1 MYTIIDSKARL
12 KNGPFC
18 FYGIYKLQ
26 FNMRTTIQVSI
37 NVLDEAVKDMM
48 IAALSDLG
56 FDGFEETETGLFSY
70 IESARFDGELSSR
83 LEDVVNRYCFTYTTA
98 VIDKQNWNALW
109 ESNFEPVLVDDFVGV
124 RANFHPPFNG
134 GVEHDIIITPKMSF
148 GTGHHGTT
156 YSVMQL
162 MRGID
167 FTNKSV
173 FDFGTG
179 TGILAILA
187 HKLGASYVLGVDND
201 DWCIENASENIIV
214 NNTQSIEIHN
224 VDNAKLNKKFNII
237 IANINKNI
245 ILDNLAFLSEATVSG
260 GVVLLSGLLVE
271 DEPEIEAA
279 CAALGW
285 KHQIT
290 RTRNNWIALHYIV

>member
-1 MYTIIDSKARL
+1 MS
-12 KNGPFC
+12 
-18 FYGIYKLQ
+18 
-26 FNMRTTIQVSI
+26 TTIQVSI
-37 NVLDEAVKDMM
+37 DVADEAIKDMM
-48 IAALSDLG
+48 IAELADLG
-56 FDGFEETETGLFSY
+56 FDGFEETETGLLSY
-70 IESARFDGELSSR
+70 IALAGFDGELTSGLEELVKRYGVTYSS
-83 LEDVVNRYCFTYTTA
+83 NA
-98 VIDKQNWNALW
+98 IDKQNWNALW

-124 RANFHPPFNG
+124 RANFHDSFNG

-167 FTNKSV
+167 FANKSV

-179 TGILAILA
+179 TGLLAILA
-187 HKLGASYVLGVDND
+187 HKLGAVDILAVDND
-201 DWCIENASENIIV
+201 DWCIENASENIVV
-214 NNTQSIEIHN
+214 NNTQSIEIHK

-245 ILDNLAFLSEATVSG
+245 ILDNLAFLAEAIVPG

-271 DEPEIEAA
+271 DEPEIESA

-285 KHQIT
+285 KHQET
-290 RTRNNWIALHYIV
+290 RTRNNWIALHYSV

>member
-1 MYTIIDSKARL
+1 MSTTMQVTIA
-12 KNGPFC
+12 
-18 FYGIYKLQ
+18 
-26 FNMRTTIQVSI
+26 VA
-37 NVLDEAVKDMM
+37 DEAVKDIL
-48 IAALSDLG
+48 IAELADLG

-70 IESARFDGELSSR
+70 IDSAKFDAEVTCGLADLVSR
-83 LEDVVNRYCFTYTTA
+83 HGVTYNSA
-98 VIDKQNWNALW
+98 AIDKQNWNALW

-124 RANFHPPFNG
+124 RAGFHPAFG
-134 GVEHDIIITPKMSF
+134 DTVEYDIIITPKMSF

-167 FTNKSV
+167 FKEQSV

-179 TGILAILA
+179 TGLLAILA
-187 HKLGASYVLGVDND
+187 HKLGAKYVLGVDND
-201 DWCIENASENIIV
+201 DWCIENASENIVV
-214 NNTQSIEIHN
+214 NNTQTIEIHKVN
-224 VDNAKLNKKFNII
+224 DANLNKKFNII

-245 ILDNLAFLSEATVSG
+245 ILDNLAFLAEATLPG

-285 KHQIT
+285 KHQET
-290 RTRNNWIALHYIV
+290 RTRNNWIALHYSV

>member
-1 MYTIIDSKARL
+1 MS
-12 KNGPFC
+12 
-18 FYGIYKLQ
+18 
-26 FNMRTTIQVSI
+26 TTLQVSI
-37 NVLDEAVKDMM
+37 IVQEESVKEMIMAELAVM
-48 IAALSDLG
+48 G
-56 FDGFEETETGLFSY
+56 FEGFEETETGLLSY
-70 IESARFDGELSSR
+70 IELVRFDSELSSG
-83 LEDVVNRYCFTYTTA
+83 LDELVKRYGVTYTSAT
-98 VIDKQNWNALW
+98 IDKQNWNALW
-109 ESNFEPVLVDDFVGV
+109 ESNFEPVQVDDFVGV
-124 RANFHPPFNG
+124 RAGFHAPFG
-134 GVEHDIIITPKMSF
+134 GVVEHDIVITPKMSF

-167 FTNKSV
+167 FANKSV

-187 HKLGASYVLGVDND
+187 QKLGAGPVLAVDND

-214 NNTQSIEIHN
+214 NNTQSIEIQK

-245 ILDNLAFLSEATVSG
+245 ILDNLAFLAEATVPG

-279 CAALGW
+279 CKVLGW
-285 KHQIT
+285 IHQET
-290 RTRNNWIALHYIV
+290 RTRNNWIALHYSV

>member
-1 MYTIIDSKARL
+1 MS
-12 KNGPFC
+12 
-18 FYGIYKLQ
+18 
-26 FNMRTTIQVSI
+26 TTIQVSI
-37 NVLDEAVKDMM
+37 DVADEAIKDMM
-48 IAALSDLG
+48 IAELADLG
-56 FDGFEETETGLFSY
+56 FDGFEETETGLLSY
-70 IESARFDGELSSR
+70 IALAGFDGELTSG
-83 LEDVVNRYCFTYTTA
+83 LEELVNRYGLTYTSNA
-98 VIDKQNWNALW
+98 IDKQNWNALW

-124 RANFHPPFNG
+124 RANFHDSFNG
-134 GVEHDIIITPKMSF
+134 AVEHDIIITPKMSF

-167 FTNKSV
+167 FANKSV

-179 TGILAILA
+179 TGLLAILA
-187 HKLGASYVLGVDND
+187 HKLGAVDILAVDND
-201 DWCIENASENIIV
+201 DWCIENASENIVV
-214 NNTQSIEIHN
+214 NNTQSIEIQK

-245 ILDNLAFLSEATVSG
+245 ILDNLAFLAEATVPG

-271 DEPEIEAA
+271 DEPEIESA

-285 KHQIT
+285 KHQKT
-290 RTRNNWIALHYIV
+290 RIRNNWIALHYSV

>member
-1 MYTIIDSKARL
+1 MS
-12 KNGPFC
+12 
-18 FYGIYKLQ
+18 
-26 FNMRTTIQVSI
+26 TTIQVSI
-37 NVLDEAVKDMM
+37 IVQEESVKEMIMAELAVM
-48 IAALSDLG
+48 G
-56 FDGFEETETGLFSY
+56 FDGFEETETGLLSY
-70 IESARFDGELSSR
+70 IALAGFDGELTSG
-83 LEDVVNRYCFTYTTA
+83 LEELVNRYGLTYTSNA
-98 VIDKQNWNALW
+98 IDKQNWNALW

-124 RANFHPPFNG
+124 RANFHDSFNG
-134 GVEHDIIITPKMSF
+134 AVEHDIIITPKMSF

-167 FTNKSV
+167 FANKSV

-179 TGILAILA
+179 TGLLAILA
-187 HKLGASYVLGVDND
+187 HKLGAVDILAVDND
-201 DWCIENASENIIV
+201 DWCIENASENIVV
-214 NNTQSIEIHN
+214 NNTQSIEIHK

-245 ILDNLAFLSEATVSG
+245 ILDNLAFLAEATVPG

-271 DEPEIEAA
+271 DEPEIESA

-285 KHQIT
+285 KHQET
-290 RTRNNWIALHYIV
+290 RTRNNWIALHYSV

>member
-1 MYTIIDSKARL
+1 MS
-12 KNGPFC
+12 
-18 FYGIYKLQ
+18 
-26 FNMRTTIQVSI
+26 TTIQVSI
-37 NVLDEAVKDMM
+37 EVADETVKDMM
-48 IAALSDLG
+48 IAELADLG

-70 IESARFDGELSSR
+70 IDSAKFDAEVTAGLADLAAQHGAS
-83 LEDVVNRYCFTYTTA
+83 YTSNA
-98 VIDKQNWNALW
+98 IDKQNWNALW

-124 RANFHPPFNG
+124 RANFHEPFNDQ
-134 GVEHDIIITPKMSF
+134 VEHDIIITPKMSF

-156 YSVMQL
+156 FSVMQL

-167 FTNKSV
+167 FKGQSV

-179 TGILAILA
+179 TGLLAILA

-201 DWCIENASENIIV
+201 DWCIENASENIVV
-214 NNTQSIEIHN
+214 NNTQTIEIQKVN
-224 VDNAKLNKKFNII
+224 DANLNKKFNII

-245 ILDNLAFLSEATVSG
+245 ILDNLAFLADATVPG

-285 KHQIT
+285 KHQET
-290 RTRNNWIALHYIV
+290 RTRNNWIALHYSV

>member
-1 MYTIIDSKARL
+1 MS
-12 KNGPFC
+12 
-18 FYGIYKLQ
+18 
-26 FNMRTTIQVSI
+26 TTIQVSI
-37 NVLDEAVKDMM
+37 DVADEAIKDMM
-48 IAALSDLG
+48 IAELADLG
-56 FDGFEETETGLFSY
+56 FDGFEETETGLLSY
-70 IESARFDGELSSR
+70 IALAGFDGELTSG
-83 LEDVVNRYCFTYTTA
+83 LEELVNRYGLTYTSNA
-98 VIDKQNWNALW
+98 IDKQNWNALW

-124 RANFHPPFNG
+124 RANFHDSFNG
-134 GVEHDIIITPKMSF
+134 AVEHDIIITPKMSF

-167 FTNKSV
+167 FANKSV

-179 TGILAILA
+179 TGLLAILA
-187 HKLGASYVLGVDND
+187 HKLGAVDILAVDND
-201 DWCIENASENIIV
+201 DWCIENASENIVV
-214 NNTQSIEIHN
+214 NNTQSIEIQK

-245 ILDNLAFLSEATVSG
+245 ILDNLAFLAEATVPG

-285 KHQIT
+285 KHQET
-290 RTRNNWIALHYIV
+290 RTRNNWIALHYSV

>member
-1 MYTIIDSKARL
+1 MS
-12 KNGPFC
+12 
-18 FYGIYKLQ
+18 
-26 FNMRTTIQVSI
+26 TTIQVSI
-37 NVLDEAVKDMM
+37 DVADEAIKDMM
-48 IAALSDLG
+48 IAELADLG
-56 FDGFEETETGLFSY
+56 FDGFEETETGLLSY
-70 IESARFDGELSSR
+70 IALAGFDGELTSG
-83 LEDVVNRYCFTYTTA
+83 LEELVNRYGLTYTSNA
-98 VIDKQNWNALW
+98 IDKQNWNALW

-124 RANFHPPFNG
+124 RANFHDSFNG
-134 GVEHDIIITPKMSF
+134 AVEHDIIITPKMSF

-167 FTNKSV
+167 FKGQSV

-179 TGILAILA
+179 TGLLAILA
-187 HKLGASYVLGVDND
+187 HKLGAGDILAVDND

-214 NNTQSIEIHN
+214 NNAQSIEIHK
-224 VDNAKLNKKFNII
+224 VDNAKLNKKFSII

-245 ILDNLAFLSEATVSG
+245 ILDNLAFLAEATVPG

-271 DEPEIEAA
+271 DEPEIESA

-285 KHQIT
+285 KHQET
-290 RTRNNWIALHYIV
+290 RTKNNWIALHYSV

>member
-1 MYTIIDSKARL
+1 MS
-12 KNGPFC
+12 
-18 FYGIYKLQ
+18 
-26 FNMRTTIQVSI
+26 TTIQVSI
-37 NVLDEAVKDMM
+37 DVADEAIKDMM
-48 IAALSDLG
+48 IAELADLG
-56 FDGFEETETGLFSY
+56 FDGFEETETGLLSY
-70 IESARFDGELSSR
+70 IALAGFDGELTSG
-83 LEDVVNRYCFTYTTA
+83 LEELVNRYELTYTSNA
-98 VIDKQNWNALW
+98 IDKQNWNALW

-124 RANFHPPFNG
+124 RANFHDSFNG
-134 GVEHDIIITPKMSF
+134 VVEHDIIITPKMSF

-167 FTNKSV
+167 FANKSV

-179 TGILAILA
+179 TGLLAILA
-187 HKLGASYVLGVDND
+187 HKLGAVDILAVDND
-201 DWCIENASENIIV
+201 DWCIENASENIVV
-214 NNTQSIEIHN
+214 NNTQSIEIQK

-245 ILDNLAFLSEATVSG
+245 ILDNLAFLAEATVPG

-285 KHQIT
+285 KHQET
-290 RTRNNWIALHYIV
+290 RTRNNWIALHYSV

>member
-1 MYTIIDSKARL
+1 MS
-12 KNGPFC
+12 
-18 FYGIYKLQ
+18 
-26 FNMRTTIQVSI
+26 TTIQVSI
-37 NVLDEAVKDMM
+37 EVTDEAVKDIM
-48 IAALSDLG
+48 IAELADLG

-70 IESARFDGELSSR
+70 IDSAKFDTEVSGVLAD
-83 LEDVVNRYCFTYTTA
+83 LAVQHGATYTSNA
-98 VIDKQNWNALW
+98 IDKQNWNALW

-124 RANFHPPFNG
+124 RANFHEPFNNQ
-134 GVEHDIIITPKMSF
+134 VEHDIIITPKMSF

-167 FTNKSV
+167 FKGQSV

-179 TGILAILA
+179 TGLLAILA

-201 DWCIENASENIIV
+201 DWCIENASENIVV
-214 NNTQSIEIHN
+214 NNTQSIEIEKVN
-224 VDNAKLNKKFNII
+224 DAKLNKKFNII

-245 ILDNLAFLSEATVSG
+245 ILDNLAFLAEATVPG

-285 KHQIT
+285 KHQET
-290 RTRNNWIALHYIV
+290 RIRKNWIALHYSV

>member
-1 MYTIIDSKARL
+1 MS
-12 KNGPFC
+12 
-18 FYGIYKLQ
+18 
-26 FNMRTTIQVSI
+26 TTIQVSI
-37 NVLDEAVKDMM
+37 DVLDEAVKDIL
-48 IAALSDLG
+48 IAELAALG

-70 IESARFDGELSSR
+70 IELVRFDSELSSG
-83 LEDVVNRYCFTYTTA
+83 LEELVKRYGVTYTSAT
-98 VIDKQNWNALW
+98 IDKQNWNALW

-167 FTNKSV
+167 FANKSV

-179 TGILAILA
+179 TGLLAILA
-187 HKLGASYVLGVDND
+187 HKLGAGDILAVDND
-201 DWCIENASENIIV
+201 DWCIENASENITV
-214 NNTQSIEIHN
+214 NNTQSIEIQK

-245 ILDNLAFLSEATVSG
+245 ILDNLAFLAEATVPG

-279 CAALGW
+279 CKALGW
-285 KHQIT
+285 IHQET
-290 RTRNNWIALHYIV
+290 RTRNNWIALHYSV

>member
-1 MYTIIDSKARL
+1 MS
-12 KNGPFC
+12 
-18 FYGIYKLQ
+18 
-26 FNMRTTIQVSI
+26 TTIQVSI
-37 NVLDEAVKDMM
+37 DVLDEAVKDIL
-48 IAALSDLG
+48 IAELAALG

-70 IESARFDGELSSR
+70 IELVRFDSELSSG
-83 LEDVVNRYCFTYTTA
+83 LDELVKRYGVTYTSAT
-98 VIDKQNWNALW
+98 IDKQNWNALW

-167 FTNKSV
+167 FANKSV

-179 TGILAILA
+179 TGLLAILA
-187 HKLGASYVLGVDND
+187 HKLGAGDILAVDND
-201 DWCIENASENIIV
+201 DWCIENASENIVV
-214 NNTQSIEIHN
+214 NNTQSIEIQK
-224 VDNAKLNKKFNII
+224 VDNAKLKKKFNII

-245 ILDNLAFLSEATVSG
+245 ILDNLAFLAEATVPG

-279 CAALGW
+279 CKALGW
-285 KHQIT
+285 IHQET
-290 RTRNNWIALHYIV
+290 RTRNNWIALHYSV

>member
-1 MYTIIDSKARL
+1 MS
-12 KNGPFC
+12 
-18 FYGIYKLQ
+18 
-26 FNMRTTIQVSI
+26 TTIQVSI
-37 NVLDEAVKDMM
+37 DVADEAIKDMM
-48 IAALSDLG
+48 IAELADLG
-56 FDGFEETETGLFSY
+56 FDGFEETETGLLSY
-70 IESARFDGELSSR
+70 IALAGFDGELTSG
-83 LEDVVNRYCFTYTTA
+83 LEELVNRYGLTYTSNA
-98 VIDKQNWNALW
+98 IDKQNWNALW

-124 RANFHPPFNG
+124 RANFHDSFNG
-134 GVEHDIIITPKMSF
+134 AVEHDIIITPKMSF

-167 FTNKSV
+167 FANKSV

-179 TGILAILA
+179 TGLLAILA
-187 HKLGASYVLGVDND
+187 HKLGAVDILAVDND
-201 DWCIENASENIIV
+201 DWCIENASENIVV
-214 NNTQSIEIHN
+214 NNTQSIEIHK

-245 ILDNLAFLSEATVSG
+245 ILDNLAFLAEATVPG

-271 DEPEIEAA
+271 DEPEIESA

-285 KHQIT
+285 KHQET
-290 RTRNNWIALHYIV
+290 RTRNNWIALHYSV

>member
-1 MYTIIDSKARL
+1 MS
-12 KNGPFC
+12 
-18 FYGIYKLQ
+18 
-26 FNMRTTIQVSI
+26 TTIQVSI
-37 NVLDEAVKDMM
+37 EVADEAVKDMM
-48 IAALSDLG
+48 IAELADLG

-70 IESARFDGELSSR
+70 IDSAKFDAEVTSGLADLVSR
-83 LEDVVNRYCFTYTTA
+83 YGASYTSNA
-98 VIDKQNWNALW
+98 IDKQNWNALW

-124 RANFHPPFNG
+124 RANFHEPFNG
-134 GVEHDIIITPKMSF
+134 QVEHDIIITPKMSF

-167 FTNKSV
+167 FKGQSV

-179 TGILAILA
+179 TGLLAILA

-201 DWCIENASENIIV
+201 DWCIENASENIVV
-214 NNTQSIEIHN
+214 NNTQNIEIQKVN
-224 VDNAKLNKKFNII
+224 DANLNKKFTII

-245 ILDNLAFLSEATVSG
+245 ILDNLAFLADATVPG

-285 KHQIT
+285 KHQET
-290 RTRNNWIALHYIV
+290 RTRNNWIALHYSV

>member
-1 MYTIIDSKARL
+1 MS
-12 KNGPFC
+12 
-18 FYGIYKLQ
+18 
-26 FNMRTTIQVSI
+26 TTIQVSI
-37 NVLDEAVKDMM
+37 EVVDEAVKDMM
-48 IAALSDLG
+48 IAELSDLG

-70 IESARFDGELSSR
+70 IDSAKFDEEVTAGLEELVGR
-83 LEDVVNRYCFTYTTA
+83 HGATYTSKA
-98 VIDKQNWNALW
+98 IDKQNWNALW

-124 RANFHPPFNG
+124 RANFHEPFNNQ
-134 GVEHDIIITPKMSF
+134 VEHDIIITPKMSF

-167 FTNKSV
+167 FKGQSV

-179 TGILAILA
+179 TGLLAILA
-187 HKLGASYVLGVDND
+187 HKLGAGYVLGVDND
-201 DWCIENASENIIV
+201 DWCIENASENIEV
-214 NNTQSIEIHN
+214 NYTQSIEIEKVN
-224 VDNAKLNKKFNII
+224 DANLNKKFNII

-245 ILDNLAFLSEATVSG
+245 ILDNLAFLAKATVPG

-285 KHQIT
+285 KHQET
-290 RTRNNWIALHYIV
+290 RTRNNWIALHYSV

>member
-1 MYTIIDSKARL
+1 MS
-12 KNGPFC
+12 
-18 FYGIYKLQ
+18 
-26 FNMRTTIQVSI
+26 TTIQVSI
-37 NVLDEAVKDMM
+37 EVADEAVKDMM
-48 IAALSDLG
+48 IAELADLG

-70 IESARFDGELSSR
+70 IDSAKFDAKVTAGLADLAAQHGAS
-83 LEDVVNRYCFTYTTA
+83 YTSNA
-98 VIDKQNWNALW
+98 IDKQNWNALW

-124 RANFHPPFNG
+124 RANFHAPFNDQ
-134 GVEHDIIITPKMSF
+134 VEHDIIITPKMSF

-167 FTNKSV
+167 FKGQSV

-179 TGILAILA
+179 TGLLAILA

-201 DWCIENASENIIV
+201 DWCIENASENIVV
-214 NNTQSIEIHN
+214 NNTQTIEIQKVN
-224 VDNAKLNKKFNII
+224 DANINKKFNII

-245 ILDNLAFLSEATVSG
+245 ILDNLAFLADATVPG

-271 DEPEIEAA
+271 DEAEIEAA
-279 CAALGW
+279 CAVLGW
-285 KHQIT
+285 KHQET
-290 RTRNNWIALHYIV
+290 RTRNNWIALHYSV

>member
-1 MYTIIDSKARL
+1 MS
-12 KNGPFC
+12 
-18 FYGIYKLQ
+18 
-26 FNMRTTIQVSI
+26 TTIQVSI
-37 NVLDEAVKDMM
+37 DVADEAIKDMM
-48 IAALSDLG
+48 IAELADLG
-56 FDGFEETETGLFSY
+56 FDGFEETETGLLSY
-70 IESARFDGELSSR
+70 IALAGFDGELTSG
-83 LEDVVNRYCFTYTTA
+83 LEELVNRYELTYTSNA
-98 VIDKQNWNALW
+98 IDKQNWNALW

-124 RANFHPPFNG
+124 RANFHDSFNG
-134 GVEHDIIITPKMSF
+134 VVEHDIIITPKMSF

-167 FTNKSV
+167 FANKSV

-179 TGILAILA
+179 TGLLAILA
-187 HKLGASYVLGVDND
+187 HKLGAVDILAVDND
-201 DWCIENASENIIV
+201 DWCIENASENIVV
-214 NNTQSIEIHN
+214 NNTQSIEIQK

-245 ILDNLAFLSEATVSG
+245 ILDNLAFLAEATVPG

-285 KHQIT
+285 KHQET
-290 RTRNNWIALHYIV
+290 RTRNNWIALHYTV

>member
-1 MYTIIDSKARL
+1 MS
-12 KNGPFC
+12 
-18 FYGIYKLQ
+18 
-26 FNMRTTIQVSI
+26 TTIQVSI
-37 NVLDEAVKDMM
+37 DVADEAVKDIM
-48 IAALSDLG
+48 IAELADLG

-70 IESARFDGELSSR
+70 IDSAKFGVEVTSGLANLASSHGA
-83 LEDVVNRYCFTYTTA
+83 TYTSKA
-98 VIDKQNWNALW
+98 IEKQNWNALW

-124 RANFHPPFNG
+124 RANFHAPFNG
-134 GVEHDIIITPKMSF
+134 QVEHDIIITPKMSF

-167 FTNKSV
+167 FKGQSV

-179 TGILAILA
+179 TGLLAILA
-187 HKLGASYVLGVDND
+187 HKLGAGDILAVDND

-214 NNTQSIEIHN
+214 NNAQSIEIHK
-224 VDNAKLNKKFNII
+224 VDNAKLNKKFSII

-245 ILDNLAFLSEATVSG
+245 ILDNLAFLAEATVPG

-271 DEPEIEAA
+271 DEPAIEAA
-279 CAALGW
+279 CIALGW
-285 KHQIT
+285 KHQET
-290 RTRNNWIALHYIV
+290 RTKNNWIALHYSV

>member
-1 MYTIIDSKARL
+1 MS
-12 KNGPFC
+12 
-18 FYGIYKLQ
+18 
-26 FNMRTTIQVSI
+26 TTIQVSI
-37 NVLDEAVKDMM
+37 DVADEAIKDMM
-48 IAALSDLG
+48 IAELADLG
-56 FDGFEETETGLFSY
+56 FDGFEETETGLLSY
-70 IESARFDGELSSR
+70 IALAGFDGELTSG
-83 LEDVVNRYCFTYTTA
+83 LEELVNRYGLTYTSN

-124 RANFHPPFNG
+124 RANFHDSFNG
-134 GVEHDIIITPKMSF
+134 AVEHDIIITPKMSF

-167 FTNKSV
+167 FANKSV

-179 TGILAILA
+179 TGLLAILA
-187 HKLGASYVLGVDND
+187 HKLGAVDILAVDND
-201 DWCIENASENIIV
+201 DWCIENASENIVV
-214 NNTQSIEIHN
+214 NNTQSIEIHK
-224 VDNAKLNKKFNII
+224 VDNANLNKKFNII

-245 ILDNLAFLSEATVSG
+245 ILDNLAFLAEATVPG

-271 DEPEIEAA
+271 DEPEIESA

-285 KHQIT
+285 KHQET
-290 RTRNNWIALHYIV
+290 RTRNNWIALHYSV

>member
-1 MYTIIDSKARL
+1 MS
-12 KNGPFC
+12 
-18 FYGIYKLQ
+18 
-26 FNMRTTIQVSI
+26 TTIQVSI
-37 NVLDEAVKDMM
+37 DVADEAVKDMM
-48 IAALSDLG
+48 IAELADLG
-56 FDGFEETETGLFSY
+56 FDGFEETETGLLSY
-70 IESARFDGELSSR
+70 IALAGFDGELTSG
-83 LEDVVNRYCFTYTTA
+83 LEELVNRYGLTYTSNA
-98 VIDKQNWNALW
+98 IDKQNWNALW

-124 RANFHPPFNG
+124 RANFHDSFNG
-134 GVEHDIIITPKMSF
+134 AVEHDIIITPKMSF

-167 FTNKSV
+167 FKGQSV

-179 TGILAILA
+179 TGLLAILA
-187 HKLGASYVLGVDND
+187 HKLGAGDILAVDND

-214 NNTQSIEIHN
+214 NNAQSIEIHK
-224 VDNAKLNKKFNII
+224 VDNAKLNKKFSII

-245 ILDNLAFLSEATVSG
+245 ILDNLAFLAEATVPG

-285 KHQIT
+285 KHQVT
-290 RTRNNWIALHYIV
+290 RTRNNWIALHYSV

>member
-1 MYTIIDSKARL
+1 MS
-12 KNGPFC
+12 
-18 FYGIYKLQ
+18 
-26 FNMRTTIQVSI
+26 TTIQVSI
-37 NVLDEAVKDMM
+37 DITDAAVKDIM
-48 IAALSDLG
+48 IAELTDLG
-56 FDGFEETETGLFSY
+56 FDGFEETETGLLSY
-70 IESARFDGELSSR
+70 IALAGFDGELTSG
-83 LEDVVNRYCFTYTTA
+83 LEELVNRYGLTYTSNA
-98 VIDKQNWNALW
+98 IDKQNWNALW

-124 RANFHPPFNG
+124 RANFHDSFNG
-134 GVEHDIIITPKMSF
+134 AVEHDIIITPKMSF

-167 FTNKSV
+167 FANKSV

-179 TGILAILA
+179 TGLLAILA
-187 HKLGASYVLGVDND
+187 HKLGAVDILAVDND
-201 DWCIENASENIIV
+201 DWCIENASENIVV
-214 NNTQSIEIHN
+214 NNTQSIEIHK
-224 VDNAKLNKKFNII
+224 VDNANLNKKFNII

-245 ILDNLAFLSEATVSG
+245 ILDNLAFLAQATVPG

-285 KHQIT
+285 KHQET
-290 RTRNNWIALHYIV
+290 RTRNNWIALHYSV

>member
-1 MYTIIDSKARL
+1 MS
-12 KNGPFC
+12 
-18 FYGIYKLQ
+18 
-26 FNMRTTIQVSI
+26 TTIQVSI
-37 NVLDEAVKDMM
+37 EVTDEAVKDMM
-48 IAALSDLG
+48 IAELAVLG

-70 IESARFDGELSSR
+70 IDSAKFDMEVTAGLADLAAQHGATYSS
-83 LEDVVNRYCFTYTTA
+83 NA
-98 VIDKQNWNALW
+98 IDKQNWNALW

-124 RANFHPPFNG
+124 RANFHEPFNNQ
-134 GVEHDIIITPKMSF
+134 VEHDIVITPKMSF

-162 MRGID
+162 MRGIN
-167 FTNKSV
+167 FKGQSV

-179 TGILAILA
+179 TGLLAILA

-214 NNTQSIEIHN
+214 NNTQSIEIEKVN
-224 VDNAKLNKKFNII
+224 DANLNKKFNII

-245 ILDNLAFLSEATVSG
+245 ILDNLAFLAEATVPG
-260 GVVLLSGLLVE
+260 GVVLLSGLLIE

-285 KHQIT
+285 KHQET
-290 RTRNNWIALHYIV
+290 RTRNNWIALHYSV

>member
-1 MYTIIDSKARL
+1 MS
-12 KNGPFC
+12 
-18 FYGIYKLQ
+18 
-26 FNMRTTIQVSI
+26 TTIQVSI
-37 NVLDEAVKDMM
+37 DVADEAVKDMM
-48 IAALSDLG
+48 IAELADLG
-56 FDGFEETETGLFSY
+56 FDGFEETETGLLSY
-70 IESARFDGELSSR
+70 IALAGFDGELTSG
-83 LEDVVNRYCFTYTTA
+83 LEELVNRYGLTYTSNA
-98 VIDKQNWNALW
+98 IDKQNWNALW

-124 RANFHPPFNG
+124 RANFHDSFNG
-134 GVEHDIIITPKMSF
+134 AVEHDIIITPKMSF

-167 FTNKSV
+167 FANKSV

-179 TGILAILA
+179 TGLLAILA
-187 HKLGASYVLGVDND
+187 HKLGAVDILAVDND
-201 DWCIENASENIIV
+201 DWCIENASENIVV
-214 NNTQSIEIHN
+214 NNTQSIEIQK

-245 ILDNLAFLSEATVSG
+245 ILDNLAFLAEATVPG

-271 DEPEIEAA
+271 DEPEIESA

-285 KHQIT
+285 KHQET
-290 RTRNNWIALHYIV
+290 RTRNNWIALHYSV

>member
-1 MYTIIDSKARL
+1 MS
-12 KNGPFC
+12 
-18 FYGIYKLQ
+18 
-26 FNMRTTIQVSI
+26 TTIQVSI
-37 NVLDEAVKDMM
+37 EVADEAVKDMM
-48 IAALSDLG
+48 IAELADLG

-70 IESARFDGELSSR
+70 IDSAKFDT
-83 LEDVVNRYCFTYTTA
+83 VVTSGLADLVGSYETTYTTA
-98 VIDKQNWNALW
+98 AIDKQNWNALW

-124 RANFHPPFNG
+124 RANFHAPFNG
-134 GVEHDIIITPKMSF
+134 QVEHDIVITPKMSF

-179 TGILAILA
+179 TGLLAILA
-187 HKLGASYVLGVDND
+187 HKLGAGAILAVDND
-201 DWCIENASENIIV
+201 DWCIENASENITV
-214 NNTQSIEIHN
+214 NNTQSIEIQK

-245 ILDNLAFLSEATVSG
+245 ILDNLAFLAEATVPG
-260 GVVLLSGLLVE
+260 GVVLLSGLLQE
-271 DEPEIEAA
+271 DESEIEAA
-279 CAALGW
+279 CKALGW
-285 KHQIT
+285 KHQET
-290 RTRNNWIALHYIV
+290 RTRNNWIALHYSV

>member
-1 MYTIIDSKARL
+1 LA
-12 KNGPFC
+12 G
-18 FYGIYKLQ
+18 
-26 FNMRTTIQVSI
+26 
-37 NVLDEAVKDMM
+37 
-48 IAALSDLG
+48 
-56 FDGFEETETGLFSY
+56 
-70 IESARFDGELSSR
+70 FDGELTSG
-83 LEDVVNRYCFTYTTA
+83 LEELVNRYGLTYTSN

-124 RANFHPPFNG
+124 RANFHDSFNG
-134 GVEHDIIITPKMSF
+134 AVEHDIIITPKMSF

-167 FTNKSV
+167 FANKSV

-179 TGILAILA
+179 TGLLAILA
-187 HKLGASYVLGVDND
+187 HKLGAVDILAVDND
-201 DWCIENASENIIV
+201 DWCIENASENIVV
-214 NNTQSIEIHN
+214 NNTQSIEIHK
-224 VDNAKLNKKFNII
+224 VDNANLNKKFNII

-245 ILDNLAFLSEATVSG
+245 ILDNLAFLAEATVPG

-271 DEPEIEAA
+271 DEPEIESA

-285 KHQIT
+285 KHQET
-290 RTRNNWIALHYIV
+290 RTRNNWIALHYSV

>member
-1 MYTIIDSKARL
+1 MS
-12 KNGPFC
+12 
-18 FYGIYKLQ
+18 
-26 FNMRTTIQVSI
+26 TTIQVSI
-37 NVLDEAVKDMM
+37 EVADEAVKDMM
-48 IAALSDLG
+48 IAELADLG

-70 IESARFDGELSSR
+70 IDSAKFDAEVTGWLADLVSR
-83 LEDVVNRYCFTYTTA
+83 HGASYTSNA
-98 VIDKQNWNALW
+98 IDKQNWNALW

-124 RANFHPPFNG
+124 RANFHEPFNG
-134 GVEHDIIITPKMSF
+134 QVEHDIIITPKMSF

-167 FTNKSV
+167 FKGQSV

-179 TGILAILA
+179 TGLLAILA

-201 DWCIENASENIIV
+201 DWCIENASENIVV
-214 NNTQSIEIHN
+214 NNTQTIEIQKVN
-224 VDNAKLNKKFNII
+224 DANLNKKFTII

-245 ILDNLAFLSEATVSG
+245 ILDNLAFLADATVPG

-285 KHQIT
+285 KHQET
-290 RTRNNWIALHYIV
+290 RTRNNWIALHYSV

>member
-1 MYTIIDSKARL
+1 MS
-12 KNGPFC
+12 
-18 FYGIYKLQ
+18 
-26 FNMRTTIQVSI
+26 TTIQVSI
-37 NVLDEAVKDMM
+37 EVTDEAVKDMM
-48 IAALSDLG
+48 IAELADLG

-70 IESARFDGELSSR
+70 IDSARFDAQVTSGLEEL
-83 LEDVVNRYCFTYTTA
+83 VNRYGATSYSSA
-98 VIDKQNWNALW
+98 AIEKQNWNALW

-124 RANFHPPFNG
+124 RANFHEPFNG
-134 GVEHDIIITPKMSF
+134 RVEHDIIITPKMSF

-167 FTNKSV
+167 FANKSV

-179 TGILAILA
+179 TGLLAILA
-187 HKLGASYVLGVDND
+187 HKLGAGDILAVDND
-201 DWCIENASENIIV
+201 DWCIENASENIVV
-214 NNTQSIEIHN
+214 NCTQSIEIEKVN
-224 VDNAKLNKKFNII
+224 NSNLNKKFNII

-245 ILDNLAFLSEATVSG
+245 ILDNLRFLAEATLPG

-271 DEPEIEAA
+271 DEPEIQAA

-285 KHQIT
+285 KHQET
-290 RTRNNWIALHYIV
+290 RTKNNWIALHYSV

>member
-1 MYTIIDSKARL
+1 MS
-12 KNGPFC
+12 
-18 FYGIYKLQ
+18 
-26 FNMRTTIQVSI
+26 TTIQVSI
-37 NVLDEAVKDMM
+37 DVLDEAVKDIL
-48 IAALSDLG
+48 IAELAALG

-70 IESARFDGELSSR
+70 IELVRFDSELSSG
-83 LEDVVNRYCFTYTTA
+83 LDELVKRYGVTYTSA
-98 VIDKQNWNALW
+98 NIDKQNWNALW

-167 FTNKSV
+167 FANKSV

-179 TGILAILA
+179 TGLLAILA
-187 HKLGASYVLGVDND
+187 HKLGAGDILAVDND
-201 DWCIENASENIIV
+201 DWCIENASENIVV
-214 NNTQSIEIHN
+214 NNTQSIEIHK

-245 ILDNLAFLSEATVSG
+245 ILDNLAFLAEATVPG

-279 CAALGW
+279 CKALGW
-285 KHQIT
+285 IHQET
-290 RTRNNWIALHYIV
+290 RTRNNWIALHYSV